1 MRKSFKKIGTTVTS
15 TVMAAGMVLGPV
27 SSVHA
32 EEITAPLTANDGSET
47 MAEVTD
53 PATVETPAETPI
65 ETPTETPTEDP
76 VVTPTEEPT
85 VTPAAPNENGSGE
98 NGGGEGNT
106 GEGTDEKN
114 PGEVTPTPS
123 ETPETPKADPDGS
136 SEKPSVTPEVT
147 PETTP
152 EVTPEATPETT
163 PEATPETTPEASQ
176 EANDDAEQDSAAEE
190 SKDLS
195 AWANHIDYGKY
206 FKHAAKDIRKG
217 FAKVDKTYAY
227 AKVKTSLNVREGTS
241 KDSRIIGKLSAKALC
256 YVIADGDKD
265 WVYIESG
272 DVRGFVKASYLQQG
286 KKALKYVTKTGE
298 DKMETAE
305 QVVKPEDN
313 KAFTYVTNTVYDVKN
328 GTGEGIINFADQ
340 FVGNPYVWGGDSL
353 TNGIDCSHFVYEVLS
368 RCGVYDG
375 EYTTSY
381 GWRSFGEEVKS
392 LEDAKAGDVVCYEG
406 HVALYDG
413 DGDIVEA
420 KGTKWGITH
429 DRKVDCNEIL
439 TIRRFATTSEENGDS
454 NAEVIQNYL
463 LDLGFSKAGVAGIMA
478 NIANEAYPAF
488 NPSSLEIKS
497 INNTGVSSD
506 QFTTMVDS
514 GQISRNE
521 VITSSRF
528 GLYSGGRYGYGL
540 CGFTDP
546 VIKEYLCRY
555 TIDEGKSIGSISG
568 QLDSLIAYL
577 EDYKPGLLES
587 LKNATD
593 PKTAASDFL
602 REYENPANIE
612 QENVERTTAAEDIFN
627 AME

>member
-1 MRKSFKKIGTTVTS
+1 MKKSFKKIGTTVTS

-32 EEITAPLTANDGSET
+32 EEITAPLTASDESET
-47 MAEVTD
+47 MTEVTE
-53 PATVETPAETPI
+53 PAPVETPAETP
-65 ETPTETPTEDP
+65 TETPTVEP
-76 VVTPTEEPT
+76 AVTPTEEPT
-85 VTPAAPNENGSGE
+85 VTPAAPDDTKENGSGE
-98 NGGGEGNT
+98 NSSDGT
-106 GEGTDEKN
+106 QTDEKD

-123 ETPETPKADPDGS
+123 ETPEEPKTDPDDN
-136 SEKPSVTPEVT
+136 SEEPVETPDATPETTPAVTPEVT
-147 PETTP
+147 PET
-152 EVTPEATPETT
+152 V
-163 PEATPETTPEASQ
+163 PEASQ
-176 EANDDAEQDSAAEE
+176 EANDDAEQNSATEE

-241 KDSRIIGKLSAKALC
+241 KDSRIVGKLSAKALC

-298 DKMETAE
+298 DKMKTAE
-305 QVVKPEDN
+305 QVIKPEDN

-381 GWRSFGEEVKS
+381 GWRSLGEEVKS

-413 DGDIVEA
+413 DGSIVEA
-420 KGTKWGITH
+420 KGAKWGITH

-497 INNTGVSSD
+497 INNTGISSD

-514 GQISRNE
+514 GQISRDE

-593 PKTAASDFL
+593 PKTAASEFL

>member
-1 MRKSFKKIGTTVTS
+1 MKKSFKKIGTTVTS
-15 TVMAAGMVLGPV
+15 TVMAAGMVLGPI

-32 EEITAPLTANDGSET
+32 EEITAPLTASDESET
-47 MAEVTD
+47 MTEVTE
-53 PATVETPAETPI
+53 PAPVETPAETP
-65 ETPTETPTEDP
+65 TETPTVEP
-76 VVTPTEEPT
+76 AVTPTEEPT
-85 VTPAAPNENGSGE
+85 VTPAAPDDTKENSSGE
-98 NGGGEGNT
+98 NSSDGT
-106 GEGTDEKN
+106 QTDEKD

-123 ETPETPKADPDGS
+123 ETPEEPKTDPDDN
-136 SEKPSVTPEVT
+136 SEEPVETPDAT

-152 EVTPEATPETT
+152 EVTPEATPETV
-163 PEATPETTPEASQ
+163 PEASQ
-176 EANDDAEQDSAAEE
+176 EANDDAEQNSATEE

-241 KDSRIIGKLSAKALC
+241 KDSRIVGKLSAKALC

-298 DKMETAE
+298 DKMKTAE
-305 QVVKPEDN
+305 QVIKPEDN

-381 GWRSFGEEVKS
+381 GWRSLGEEVKS

-413 DGDIVEA
+413 DGSIVEA
-420 KGTKWGITH
+420 KGAKWGITH

-497 INNTGVSSD
+497 INNTGISSD

-514 GQISRNE
+514 GQISRDE
-521 VITSSRF
+521 VITSTRF

-587 LKNATD
+587 LKNAND
-593 PKTAASDFL
+593 PKTAASEFL

>member
-15 TVMAAGMVLGPV
+15 TVMVAGMVLGPV

-53 PATVETPAETPI
+53 PATVETPAETP
-65 ETPTETPTEDP
+65 TEDP
-76 VVTPTEEPT
+76 A

-98 NGGGEGNT
+98 NGEGEGNT

-136 SEKPSVTPEVT
+136 SEKPSVA
-147 PETTP
+147 P

-163 PEATPETTPEASQ
+163 PEATPEASQ

-241 KDSRIIGKLSAKALC
+241 KDSRIIGKLSAKAVC

-305 QVVKPEDN
+305 QVVKPENN

-381 GWRSFGEEVKS
+381 GWRSLGEEVKS

-413 DGDIVEA
+413 DGGIVEA

-439 TIRRFATTSEENGDS
+439 TIRRFATTSEESGDS

>member
-1 MRKSFKKIGTTVTS
+1 MKKSFKKIGTTVTS
-15 TVMAAGMVLGPV
+15 TVMAAGMVLGPI

-32 EEITAPLTANDGSET
+32 EEITAPLTASDESET
-47 MAEVTD
+47 MTEVTE
-53 PATVETPAETPI
+53 PAPVETPAETP
-65 ETPTETPTEDP
+65 TETPTVEP
-76 VVTPTEEPT
+76 AVTPTEEPT
-85 VTPAAPNENGSGE
+85 VTPAAPDDTKENGSGE
-98 NGGGEGNT
+98 NSSDGT
-106 GEGTDEKN
+106 QTDEKD

-123 ETPETPKADPDGS
+123 ETPEEPKTDPDDN
-136 SEKPSVTPEVT
+136 SEEPVETPDATPETTPAVTPEVT
-147 PETTP
+147 PETVP
-152 EVTPEATPETT
+152 EV
-163 PEATPETTPEASQ
+163 SQ
-176 EANDDAEQDSAAEE
+176 EANDDAEQNSATEE

-241 KDSRIIGKLSAKALC
+241 KDSRIVGKLSAKALC

-381 GWRSFGEEVKS
+381 GWRSLGEEVKS

-497 INNTGVSSD
+497 INNTGISSD

-514 GQISRNE
+514 GQISRDE

-593 PKTAASDFL
+593 PKTAASEFL

>member
-1 MRKSFKKIGTTVTS
+1 MKKSFKKIGTTVTS
-15 TVMAAGMVLGPV
+15 TVMAAGMVLGPI

-32 EEITAPLTANDGSET
+32 EEITAPLTASDESET
-47 MAEVTD
+47 MTEVTE
-53 PATVETPAETPI
+53 PAPVETPAETP
-65 ETPTETPTEDP
+65 TETPTVEP
-76 VVTPTEEPT
+76 AVTPTEEPT
-85 VTPAAPNENGSGE
+85 VTPAAPDDTKENGSGE
-98 NGGGEGNT
+98 NSSDGT
-106 GEGTDEKN
+106 QTDEKD

-123 ETPETPKADPDGS
+123 ETPEEPKTDPDDN
-136 SEKPSVTPEVT
+136 SEEPVETPDATPETTPAVTPEVT
-147 PETTP
+147 PET
-152 EVTPEATPETT
+152 V
-163 PEATPETTPEASQ
+163 PEASQ
-176 EANDDAEQDSAAEE
+176 EANDDAEQNSATEE

-241 KDSRIIGKLSAKALC
+241 KDSRIVGKLSAKALC

-272 DVRGFVKASYLQQG
+272 NVRGFVKASYLQQG

-298 DKMETAE
+298 DKMKTAE
-305 QVVKPEDN
+305 QVIKPEDN

-381 GWRSFGEEVKS
+381 GWRSLGEEVKS

-413 DGDIVEA
+413 DGSIVEA
-420 KGTKWGITH
+420 KGAKWGITH

-497 INNTGVSSD
+497 INNTGISSD

-514 GQISRNE
+514 GQISRDE

-593 PKTAASDFL
+593 PKTAASEFL

>member
-1 MRKSFKKIGTTVTS
+1 M
-15 TVMAAGMVLGPV
+15 
-27 SSVHA
+27 
-32 EEITAPLTANDGSET
+32 
-47 MAEVTD
+47 
-53 PATVETPAETPI
+53 
-65 ETPTETPTEDP
+65 
-76 VVTPTEEPT
+76 
-85 VTPAAPNENGSGE
+85 
-98 NGGGEGNT
+98 
-106 GEGTDEKN
+106 
-114 PGEVTPTPS
+114 
-123 ETPETPKADPDGS
+123 
-136 SEKPSVTPEVT
+136 
-147 PETTP
+147 
-152 EVTPEATPETT
+152 
-163 PEATPETTPEASQ
+163 
-176 EANDDAEQDSAAEE
+176 
-190 SKDLS
+190 
-195 AWANHIDYGKY
+195 
-206 FKHAAKDIRKG
+206 
-217 FAKVDKTYAY
+217 
-227 AKVKTSLNVREGTS
+227 
-241 KDSRIIGKLSAKALC
+241 
-256 YVIADGDKD
+256 IADGDKD

-298 DKMETAE
+298 DKMKTAE
-305 QVVKPEDN
+305 QVIKPEDN

-381 GWRSFGEEVKS
+381 GWRSLGEEVKS

-413 DGDIVEA
+413 DGSIVEA
-420 KGTKWGITH
+420 KGAKWGITH

-497 INNTGVSSD
+497 INNTGISSD

-514 GQISRNE
+514 GQISRDE

-593 PKTAASDFL
+593 PKTAASEFL

>member
-1 MRKSFKKIGTTVTS
+1 M
-15 TVMAAGMVLGPV
+15 
-27 SSVHA
+27 
-32 EEITAPLTANDGSET
+32 
-47 MAEVTD
+47 
-53 PATVETPAETPI
+53 
-65 ETPTETPTEDP
+65 
-76 VVTPTEEPT
+76 
-85 VTPAAPNENGSGE
+85 
-98 NGGGEGNT
+98 
-106 GEGTDEKN
+106 
-114 PGEVTPTPS
+114 
-123 ETPETPKADPDGS
+123 
-136 SEKPSVTPEVT
+136 
-147 PETTP
+147 
-152 EVTPEATPETT
+152 
-163 PEATPETTPEASQ
+163 
-176 EANDDAEQDSAAEE
+176 
-190 SKDLS
+190 
-195 AWANHIDYGKY
+195 
-206 FKHAAKDIRKG
+206 
-217 FAKVDKTYAY
+217 
-227 AKVKTSLNVREGTS
+227 
-241 KDSRIIGKLSAKALC
+241 
-256 YVIADGDKD
+256 IADGDKD

-381 GWRSFGEEVKS
+381 GWRSLGEEVKS

-497 INNTGVSSD
+497 INNTGISSD

-577 EDYKPGLLES
+577 EDYKPGLLEN

-593 PKTAASDFL
+593 PKTAASEFL

-612 QENVERTTAAEDIFN
+612 QENVERTTAAEDIFH

>member
-1 MRKSFKKIGTTVTS
+1 MKKSFKKIGTTVTS
-15 TVMAAGMVLGPV
+15 TVMAAGMVLGPI

-32 EEITAPLTANDGSET
+32 EEITAPLTASDESET
-47 MAEVTD
+47 MTEVTE
-53 PATVETPAETPI
+53 PAPVETPAETP
-65 ETPTETPTEDP
+65 TETPTVEP
-76 VVTPTEEPT
+76 AVTPTEEPT
-85 VTPAAPNENGSGE
+85 VTPAAPDDTKENGSGE
-98 NGGGEGNT
+98 NSSDGT
-106 GEGTDEKN
+106 QTDEKD

-123 ETPETPKADPDGS
+123 ETPEEPKTDPDDN
-136 SEKPSVTPEVT
+136 SEEPVETPDATPETTPAVTPEVT
-147 PETTP
+147 PET
-152 EVTPEATPETT
+152 V
-163 PEATPETTPEASQ
+163 PEASQ
-176 EANDDAEQDSAAEE
+176 EANDDAEQNSATEE

-241 KDSRIIGKLSAKALC
+241 KDSRIVGKLSAKSLC

-298 DKMETAE
+298 DKMKTAE
-305 QVVKPEDN
+305 QVIKPEDN

-381 GWRSFGEEVKS
+381 GWRSLGEEVKS

-413 DGDIVEA
+413 DGSIVEA
-420 KGTKWGITH
+420 KGAKWGITH

-497 INNTGVSSD
+497 INNTGISSD

-514 GQISRNE
+514 GQISRDE

-593 PKTAASDFL
+593 PKTAASEFL